1 LNLPRFSLKYPHLIF
16 ALVLVVVFMGSVAYV
31 DVPTDLFPETVPP
44 QVAVITVLPGAS
56 ANDMADKV
64 TRTIEKELGSL
75 AGLKGITSVSRD
87 GVSAITGEFLF
98 TKPMGEAVIDVNN
111 AVARV
116 RGVLPREIQEPLLYR
131 ITDATRPLMTLA
143 LTPKA
148 KSLKDLADIR
158 LLAENDLRDDLM
170 DIAGVGDVQVFGGHQ
185 REIEVRVDRDRLAG
199 HGMTLVDVM
208 AGLAGQNIAAPGGI
222 VYGVDREYLL
232 KVSGEFKDLQALETM
247 PLDNGSGGQILLK
260 DIAEVKA
267 GVSDLTSRYHGNG
280 REAIAVNLLR
290 PEKGNTVKT
299 LIGIKKTLV
308 QIRADYPDI
317 LFEITEDQQ
326 PLIDLNVQG
335 MRASLLQAVMLTIFL
350 IFVFLADLRAAAVVS
365 VAIPLSFLA
374 ALIVL
379 WLSPYTLNM
388 VTLSG
393 LIVAVGMVV
402 DGSVVVLE
410 NIYRHHSDSGYKDA
424 GRSALEGASQVALPI
439 TAGML
444 TTVAVLVPVIFTTGY
459 TGRTMRPLNITIVS
473 TLVASLLVSL
483 TVIPILAARFF
494 ARDQVG
500 GATGRAGRKQGRV
513 SGLVK
518 VLLSPVAKGVEALT
532 VFYEGLVVLALKYRI
547 LTAVILLLFMVFS
560 FRVVKPLLGGE
571 QMPPMDTGIVIVEF
585 NAHTFE
591 RPDAVHR
598 ILSRIEAVIVEEP
611 SVVSVSSVL
620 GSEPGVISFGGGK
633 ATAQSGKITV
643 YLTPRTQRSETIW
656 DIEARWRKAIS
667 QMPGIRTFRISEY
680 GATPVATTK
689 APFNAILSGP
699 DPRVLNLLAD
709 KALVLLHGS
718 PGLVDLD
725 RSWYL
730 DKTEEIV
737 TVDPELAAFYGTSP
751 LGVATELRMA
761 VQGVAATSM
770 RVDGSSDVPVRVRLQ
785 ADQVDD
791 LNGLGEILVGTPSGR
806 VRLANLATITNLRTQ
821 PFITREDQRTTI
833 DITAGNSGLTIAQA
847 NGAAKKRLAGLS
859 IPKGYTLELGGTA
872 RDMQETQTSLGN
884 ALVIGIALL
893 FILLLA
899 MFKSLAHPVTIILS
913 IPLAAAGGI
922 WGLLLFD
929 KPFCMPALMGFILL
943 GGTIVNNAILMLD
956 FIIKAREEGLGEK
969 EAIVQSVRL
978 RLRPIL
984 ITAVSTM
991 VGFSPLIFETAV
1003 GLERMSPLGIAA
1015 ASGLLVGTIVT
1026 MVAVPVIY
1034 SLLASLQSLF
1044 ARIFTGKP
1052 AGSGTAGILLAAG
1065 LTGWLTLA
1073 LIAAPAVVVA
1083 AGLHSS
1089 VPGAVK
1095 REAAKAEGVGTQA
1108 IGREPSEIE
1117 LGEELSLDR
1126 AVALA
1131 LIHNPDLAKSRAGIA
1146 LDQSRIEEAGAAKGL
1161 HLDLI
1166 GQGIWS
1172 DNLHTQVPGLNS
1184 ADQGFSRLNY
1194 QGLLSASWLVT
1205 DFGKTEARL
1214 RAAMNIHRAGISL
1227 DKRREQE
1234 VVFQVSMQFFKVMTF
1249 TDLVSATSASHA
1261 SLRSFAR
1268 SVEQQIEQGKA
1279 PEVDAL
1285 KIDIR
1290 LAEVETQLAD
1300 LESGLAAS
1308 RAALARLMG
1317 VEQALPPLS
1326 CGQGTGVS
1334 LEGEQQIDVKTLNN
1348 RLDIEAGEFMV
1359 QSGMEGVVASK
1370 RQFMPRVELF
1380 ATGGIYG
1387 ADDPEKGTGQAD
1399 DDSWKN
1405 DFSGG
1410 VRIMVPLLDNG
1421 LRKAGLAGSRAEL
1434 ERARAEL
1441 KARRLGAMEEITVA
1455 MAGVESALAKI
1466 EATRKTVAHAR
1477 KVVEIEGLKYSI
1489 GRGTGTDV
1497 LTAEAALLNA
1507 DSLAR
1512 QAVREL
1518 AVARL
1523 AQRLALG
1530 NTD

>member
-1 LNLPRFSLKYPHLIF
+1 MNLPRFSLKYPHLIL

-75 AGLKGITSVSRD
+75 AGLKRITSVSRD
-87 GVSAITGEFLF
+87 GVSAITAEFLF

-116 RGVLPREIQEPLLYR
+116 RGLLPREIQEPLLYR

-148 KSLKDLADIR
+148 ESLKDLADIR

-170 DIAGVGDVQVFGGHQ
+170 DITGVGDVQVFGGHQ

-199 HGMTLVDVM
+199 HGMTLVDVI
-208 AGLAGQNIAAPGGI
+208 AGLAGQNIAAPGGV
-222 VYGVDREYLL
+222 VYGQDREYLL

-308 QIRADYPDI
+308 QLRADYPDI

-424 GRSALEGASQVALPI
+424 GQSALTGASQVALPI

-459 TGRTMRPLNITIVS
+459 TGRTMRPLNITIVA

-513 SGLVK
+513 SSLIK
-518 VLLSPVAKGVEALT
+518 VLLSPVAKGVEVLT
-532 VFYEGLVVLALKYRI
+532 VFYEGLVVLALRFRI

-585 NAHTFE
+585 NAHTYE
-591 RPDAVHR
+591 KPEAVNR
-598 ILSRIEAVIVEEP
+598 ILARIEAVIVEEP
-611 SVVSVSSVL
+611 SVMSVSSVL

-643 YLTPRTQRSETIW
+643 YLTPRTQRSDTIW
-656 DIEARWRKAIS
+656 EIEARWRKAMS
-667 QMPGIRTFRISEY
+667 QMTGIRTFRISEY

-699 DPRVLNLLAD
+699 DPRVLSLLAD
-709 KALVLLHGS
+709 KALFLLHGS

-730 DKTEEIV
+730 DKIEEII

-751 LGVATELRMA
+751 LKVATELRMA

-770 RVDGSSDVPVRVRLQ
+770 RVEGFSDVPVRVRLQ

-791 LNGLGEILVGTPSGR
+791 LNGLGEILVDTPSGR

-847 NGAAKKRLAGLS
+847 NGAAKKRLAGLT
-859 IPKGYTLELGGTA
+859 IPKGYTLEFGGTA

-956 FIIKAREEGLGEK
+956 FIIKAREDGLDEK

-1034 SLLASLQSLF
+1034 SLLASLKSLF
-1044 ARIFTGKP
+1044 ARIFTGKR
-1052 AGSGTAGILLAAG
+1052 AGSSMAGILLVAG
-1065 LTGWLTLA
+1065 LTAWLPLA
-1073 LIAAPAVVVA
+1073 LIAAP
-1083 AGLHSS
+1083 
-1089 VPGAVK
+1089 PGA
-1095 REAAKAEGVGTQA
+1095 EAG
-1108 IGREPSEIE
+1108 EIE

-1146 LDQSRIEEAGAAKGL
+1146 LDQSRIEEAGAARGL

-1166 GQGIWS
+1166 GQGVWS
-1172 DNLHTQVPGLNS
+1172 DNLHVQVPGLS
-1184 ADQGFSRLNY
+1184 AADQGFSRINY
-1194 QGLLSASWLVT
+1194 QGVLSASLLVT

-1214 RAAMNIHRAGISL
+1214 RAAMSLHRAGISL
-1227 DKRREQE
+1227 EKRREQE
-1234 VVFQVSMQFFKVMTF
+1234 VVFQVSMQFFKAMTF
-1249 TDLVSATSASHA
+1249 TDLVAATSASHD
-1261 SLRSFAR
+1261 SLSSFAR
-1268 SVEQQIEQGKA
+1268 SVDRQIEQGKA

-1290 LAEVETQLAD
+1290 LAEIETQLAE
-1300 LESGLAAS
+1300 LERGLAAS

-1317 VEQALPPLS
+1317 VEQALPPLG
-1326 CGQGTGVS
+1326 CGQGTGVL
-1334 LEGEQQIDVKTLNN
+1334 LEDEQEINIQTLNS

-1359 QSGMEGVVASK
+1359 QSGMEGVLASK
-1370 RQFMPRVELF
+1370 RRFMPRVELF

-1399 DDSWKN
+1399 EDSWKN

-1421 LRKAGLAGSRAEL
+1421 LRKAGLAASRAEL
-1434 ERARAEL
+1434 DRARADL
-1441 KARRLGAMEEITVA
+1441 RARRLGALEEIAVA
-1455 MAGVESALAKI
+1455 RAGVESALAKI
-1466 EATRKTVAHAR
+1466 RATRKTVAHAR

-1497 LTAEAALLNA
+1497 LTAESALLNA

-1530 NTD
+1530 DTD